1 MKIEKI
7 NENQIRCTL
16 TKEDLAD
23 RNIKISELAYGSGK
37 TRELFQDMMRQANDD
52 FGFEVNDI
60 PLMVEAIPVSP
71 ESIILVITKVDD
83 PEETEAHLSKF
94 FSKDIKDKF
103 KDSFLSHLDDLEID
117 FDEIEQLGDTLNS
130 ENNSENNESDSNSKS
145 DDDSLLYSI
154 YSFDSLKD
162 IISVAN
168 MFASVYKGDSSVYKS
183 PFDNRYYLSLCVE
196 ASEEKTLAK
205 ICSILTENGVRETP
219 TYAKELFYMEHFQEI
234 VPSNAIQNLGQI

>member
-37 TRELFQDMMRQANDD
+37 TRELFQDMMQQANDD

-83 PEETEAHLSKF
+83 PEETEKHLSKF
-94 FSKDIKDKF
+94 FSKELKDKF
-103 KDSFLSHLDDLEID
+103 KDSFLSHLDNIEID
-117 FDEIEQLGDTLNS
+117 LDDIEQIDEHIQSG
-130 ENNSENNESDSNSKS
+130 NNSSTEGSGE
-145 DDDSLLYSI
+145 DDSLLYSI
-154 YSFDSLKD
+154 YSFNNLRE
-162 IISVAN
+162 IISIAG
-168 MFASVYKGDSSVYKS
+168 MIASSYKGDSSIYKS
-183 PFDNRYYLSLCVE
+183 PFDNRYYLSLCME
-196 ASEEKTLAK
+196 SSEEKMLNK
-205 ICSILTENGVRETP
+205 ICSILTENGHRETP
-219 TYAKELFYMEHFQEI
+219 TYVKELFYMEHFEEI
-234 VPSNAIQNLGQI
+234 IADKAIEKLAQI

>member
-94 FSKDIKDKF
+94 FSKDLKIVF
-103 KDSFLSHLDDLEID
+103 FLI
-117 FDEIEQLGDTLNS
+117 
-130 ENNSENNESDSNSKS
+130 
-145 DDDSLLYSI
+145 
-154 YSFDSLKD
+154 
-162 IISVAN
+162 
-168 MFASVYKGDSSVYKS
+168 
-183 PFDNRYYLSLCVE
+183 
-196 ASEEKTLAK
+196 
-205 ICSILTENGVRETP
+205 
-219 TYAKELFYMEHFQEI
+219 
-234 VPSNAIQNLGQI
+234 